1 MNHVIRSLMTRSQMF
16 GDPLPR
22 SCWKSRR
29 GPFEFS
35 LNQWF
40 AKTDAAMG
48 FIAKCSGSRASS
60 CVFLSQP
67 ESTPF
72 PHLRRGELG
81 RGRIRAPIRNPGFL
95 PVQARYVKATGTEAE
110 GIATKI
116 SLGIRGAV
124 DQANRAN
131 SVKRGEGK
139 LAREGS
145 VARQTSA
152 GEERSR
158 ALMEEIRSQR
168 GSRRFLAS
176 ERGSRRT
183 PRRKKNGIY

>member
-1 MNHVIRSLMTRSQMF
+1 
-16 GDPLPR
+16 
-22 SCWKSRR
+22 
-29 GPFEFS
+29 
-35 LNQWF
+35 
-40 AKTDAAMG
+40 MG
-48 FIAKCSGSRASS
+48 FIAKWSGSRAS
-60 CVFLSQP
+60 CVFLFQP
-67 ESTPF
+67 ESIPF
-72 PHLRRGELG
+72 PHLRLGELG

-95 PVQARYVKATGTEAE
+95 PVQARYVKAAGTEAE

-168 GSRRFLAS
+168 RSRRFLAS
-176 ERGSRRT
+176 EREAQGARRGEKEWDILNT
-183 PRRKKNGIY
+183 PLMIGPT